1 MRCLIGG
8 SRVAR
13 EAEGRRGGHLH
24 CAFIRRH
31 GRGRQAG
38 KAGWGVQVPQVSG
51 SWPCWGV
58 SRDGLRSGGLACWLA
73 LGGRQ
78 SIWGH
83 KTSEVKPSEMQKI
96 KWSDSYN
103 LFLKEASAG
112 EGLEGGPG

>member
-73 LGGRQ
+73 LGGQAVYLGSQDLRGQ
-78 SIWGH
+78 TIRNAEN
-83 KTSEVKPSEMQKI
+83 KME
-96 KWSDSYN
+96 
-103 LFLKEASAG
+103 
-112 EGLEGGPG
+112 